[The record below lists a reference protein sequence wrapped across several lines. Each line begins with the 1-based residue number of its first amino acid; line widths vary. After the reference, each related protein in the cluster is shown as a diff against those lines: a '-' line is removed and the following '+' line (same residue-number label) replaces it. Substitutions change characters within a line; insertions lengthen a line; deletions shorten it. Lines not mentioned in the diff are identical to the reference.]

1 MMPMVAA
8 GDKGSHGASSTCSMC
23 RQLTKLFPLHLVI
36 VLLLGVATN
45 GRPEAAAARSFIF
58 HNACAHPVWVGALN
72 GATSPRLARTGF
84 YLASGA
90 TDAVAAPSSGA
101 WSGNFWARTGCA
113 VDASTGR
120 LACATADCGTGDV
133 ACAGRGPAPPVT
145 LAEITLAA
153 PGGGGQDFYDVS
165 LVDGFNL
172 PLSIAPDNNGDGG
185 ACRAAA
191 CAGDVNAV
199 CPSDLRVVSG
209 SGEVVA
215 CKSACNA
222 YGSARYCCTGDY
234 GTPAK
239 CGPTNYSRVFKAAC
253 PAAYSYAYDD
263 ASSTFT
269 CAGAASYHI
278 TFCPVT

>member
-1 MMPMVAA
+1 MTPIAAA
-8 GDKGSHGASSTCSMC
+8 GKKNNGAISACSTC
-23 RQLTKLFPLHLVI
+23 RQLIKLFPLHLII
-36 VLLLGVATN
+36 VLLLGVATS
-45 GRPEAAAARSFIF
+45 GGSAARSFSF

-72 GATSPRLARTGF
+72 GATSPPLARTGF

-90 TDAVAAPSSGA
+90 TDAIAAPSSGA

-113 VDASTGR
+113 VDSSTGR
-120 LACATADCGTGDV
+120 LACATADCGTGGV

-145 LAEITLAA
+145 LAEVTLAA
-153 PGGGGQDFYDVS
+153 PGGGGLDFYDAS

-234 GTPAK
+234 GTPTA
-239 CGPTNYSRVFKAAC
+239 CGPTNYSRVFKTAC
-253 PAAYSYAYDD
+253 PSAYSYAYDD

-269 CAGAASYHI
+269 CAGATTYHI
-278 TFCPVT
+278 TFCPIT